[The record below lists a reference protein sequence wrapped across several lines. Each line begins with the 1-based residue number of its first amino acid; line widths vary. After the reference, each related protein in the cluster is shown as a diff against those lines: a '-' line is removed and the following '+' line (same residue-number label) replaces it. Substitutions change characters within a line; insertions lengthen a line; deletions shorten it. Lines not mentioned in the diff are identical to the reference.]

1 MRSAYAWRRWSNDL
15 SEESGISKNILT
27 LSCLKYMPGLPYPAE
42 GDTDLGSIYQM
53 YLKSPKMW
61 MVSRVL
67 MQFVVPEVILA

>member
-1 MRSAYAWRRWSNDL
+1 
-15 SEESGISKNILT
+15 
-27 LSCLKYMPGLPYPAE
+27 MPGLPYPAE